1 MANYPK
7 IATIGAPG
15 VEIDRI
21 IEIAKDAEMVP
32 AYYAIMR
39 ESELSSRPQL
49 WPEPSYKDDD
59 DDNGVVNLGLTN
71 KADFITRL
79 AMEIS
84 DSVKFPI
91 SSAHLYSL
99 GCIAAAMTKSFS
111 VEYKNGKF
119 SPCNL
124 FVVVGQPPSTGKSGI
139 NEILFDPVLDEFEKL
154 NKSTVVTRVRLQNEL
169 AIAEKNIDKISN
181 GKGSGDYHELDIAIT
196 KMEDVKESLAKYPNW
211 VAALDDATIE
221 AVEGLAARQQ
231 GVFNIVSAEAEALDV
246 LLGSTYA
253 NKEGK
258 KNFKLVLN
266 AWDGERTSSA
276 RVTREGYTGRVRAS
290 IAVISQNK
298 TIESMMH
305 LGKEGRG
312 LPERFLL
319 LCEDD
324 KLGERKHVEVNYL
337 DTRVMSDYQ
346 TLIANIV
353 NETSINLV
361 IPPKLRHKIN
371 VYRDEIEP
379 LIATGGDYD
388 SAMLTGFIGKADKH
402 INKLAC
408 VYHVAD
414 EWGVKGQK
422 NKEVSERAIVRAI
435 SVFDEMRK
443 QYARSAI
450 EYGFT
455 GDAIQILAI
464 VEYLRFQ
471 VTRNK
476 RLKIQWREF
485 KDGVKGKSAF
495 QGSRNVTK
503 KIKDDLLP
511 KLELN
516 FFCRLHKGIVH
527 INPRLK

>member
-1 MANYPK
+1 MSNYPK

-49 WPEPSYKDDD
+49 WPEPNYKDDD
-59 DDNGVVNLGLTN
+59 DDNGVVNLHLTDKN
-71 KADFITRL
+71 DFITRL
-79 AMEIS
+79 AMELS
-84 DSVKFPI
+84 AAVKFPI
-91 SSAHLYSL
+91 ASAHLYSM
-99 GCIAAAMTKSFS
+99 GCIAAAMTKAFS
-111 VEYKNGKF
+111 VEYKNGK
-119 SPCNL
+119 STPCNL

-139 NEILFDPVLDEFEKL
+139 NQILFEPVLEEFEKL
-154 NKSTVVTRVRLQNEL
+154 NKSTMVTRIRLQNEL
-169 AIAEKNIDKISN
+169 ALAEKNVDKISN

-196 KMEDVKESLAKYPNW
+196 KMQDVKDKLAKYPEW
-211 VAALDDATIE
+211 EAFLDDATIE
-221 AVEGLAARQQ
+221 AVEAMAANQQ
-231 GVFNIVSAEAEALDV
+231 GTFNIVSAEAEALDV

-253 NKEGK
+253 NKDGK

-266 AWDGERTSSA
+266 AWDGEMTSSS
-276 RVTREGYTGRVRAS
+276 RVTRKGYKGRVRAS
-290 IAVISQNK
+290 IAVIAQTK
-298 TIESMMH
+298 TIESLMH

-319 LCEDD
+319 LCEKD
-324 KLGERKHVEVNYL
+324 KLGQRKHVEESYL
-337 DTRVMSDYQ
+337 NSKVMSDYQ

-353 NETSINLV
+353 SESSVSLV
-361 IPPKLRHKIN
+361 IPKNLKHKIN
-371 VYRDEIEP
+371 VYRDEVEP

-408 VYHVAD
+408 VYHVVD
-414 EWGVKGQK
+414 EWGPKGQK
-422 NKEVSERAIVRAI
+422 KREVSERAVIRAI

-450 EYGFT
+450 EYGFV
-455 GDAIQILAI
+455 GNAIQILAI

-511 KLELN
+511 ILEN
-516 FFCRLHKGIVH
+516 NYFCRLHKGILY